1 MKKLVSSAAAV
12 VFFLVVT
19 AALAVS
25 AEKPAAAKAAVVPAA
40 EKKADTKPVAPVK
53 EELLDINTATEE
65 QLKKIPGIG
74 EEYSKK
80 ILAGRPYVKKD
91 QLVSRKILTPAVY
104 EKIKDKIIARQA
116 RADNKKKE

>member
-1 MKKLVSSAAAV
+1 MKKLVSSAAAL
-12 VFFLVVT
+12 VFTLVITVG
-19 AALAVS
+19 LAVS

-40 EKKADTKPVAPVK
+40 EKKADTKPVAPAK

-65 QLKKIPGIG
+65 QLRKIPGIG

-80 ILAGRPYVKKD
+80 IIAGRPYAKKD
-91 QLVSRKILTPAVY
+91 QLTSRKIIPAAVY

-116 RADNKKKE
+116 KADNKK